1 MIEEPHRWLQA
12 INNRR
17 EYIEDQLKEGSPAIA
32 LACAD
37 GILMLSLGLDH
48 QKIFEIYDRIG
59 FSAIGHPADIEK
71 LRSLAIDIA
80 HYEGFQRSTQDVSL
94 RRLVNFSVST
104 ALKNAFEQV
113 YGSPFIVKL
122 LFAELGATPAQN
134 EMCSINY
141 DGSFNRHADSVD
153 QKIHRF
159 TTVGGTKLSEK
170 KMRSFFEKEIKRSD
184 LPLGEAIQ
192 KSILCWQVG
201 YSTPATPDKFER
213 DNLPSHAEI
222 KKLLRESFKTRRVEA
237 ALLRHDS
244 TFTSCFQRLDEKV
257 IQKAV
262 KSLE

>member
-32 LACAD
+32 MGCAD

-71 LRSLAIDIA
+71 LRSLAIDIS
-80 HYEGFQRSTQDVSL
+80 HYEGFQRSAEDVTL
-94 RRLVNFSVST
+94 RRLVNFSIST

-122 LFAELGATPAQN
+122 LFAELGRTSQDDQ
-134 EMCSINY
+134 MCSINY
-141 DGSFNRHADSVD
+141 DGSFNRHADSLD
-153 QKIHRF
+153 QRIHRF
-159 TTVGGTKLSEK
+159 TSVGGTKLSEN
-170 KMRSFFEKEIKRSD
+170 KMRTYFEKEIKRTD
-184 LPLGEAIQ
+184 LPLSDAIQ
-192 KSILCWQVG
+192 RAVFCWQLG
-201 YSTPATPDKFER
+201 FSTPANPDKFER
-213 DNLPSHAEI
+213 DDLPSHHEL
-222 KKLLRESFKTRRVEA
+222 KKRLRESLKTRRVEA
-237 ALLRHDS
+237 AMLNRNS
-244 TFTSCFQRLDEKV
+244 ASASSFQRLDEKV
-257 IQKAV
+257 IQKAM

>member
-32 LACAD
+32 MGCEE

-71 LRSLAIDIA
+71 LRSLAIDLA
-80 HYEGFQRSTQDVSL
+80 HYEGFQRSPEDVSL
-94 RRLVNFSVST
+94 RRLVNFSIST

-122 LFAELGATPAQN
+122 LFAELGRSPEEDQ
-134 EMCSINY
+134 MSSMNY
-141 DGSFNRHADSVD
+141 DGSFNRHADSLD
-153 QKIHRF
+153 QKTHRF
-159 TTVGGTKLSEK
+159 TSVGGTKLSEK
-170 KMRSFFEKEIKRSD
+170 KMRTYFEKEIKRTD
-184 LPLGEAIQ
+184 LALAEAVQ
-192 KSILCWQVG
+192 KAVLCWQLG
-201 YSTPATPDKFER
+201 FSTPANPDKFER
-213 DNLPSHAEI
+213 EELPSTAEL
-222 KKLLRESFKTRRVEA
+222 KKLLRESLKTRRVEA
-237 ALLRHDS
+237 ALLNRNLES
-244 TFTSCFQRLDEKV
+244 ASCFQRLDEKA

-262 KSLE
+262 KNLE